1 MTEKKN
7 VQEEA
12 LKHQVLRDLKKKK
25 KLHGILKNR

>member
-7 VQEEA
+7 VQEEVS
-12 LKHQVLRDLKKKK
+12 KHQFLQGFKK